1 MQLFQQSWKKICN
14 EEPRD
19 NEETKIT
26 DLQMTEQPETKVPD
40 QETPEEISIKNMQS
54 RGKGKGNGSTT
65 TESKD
70 QNPVVTDE
78 IPDEILRQ
86 VVVKA
91 EFPRENEAPDFHKG
105 GVPGFAV
112 KRPGSP
118 NVHSAKKSRTEP
130 TERFENHELDN
141 ASDRPEI
148 LPPEE
153 SATKHEEPK
162 AVVMDSQ
169 VVIHHPEANP
179 IVIRLASDTK
189 IHQIVAAEE
198 ALGTLIPPIVIA
210 DVMGIP
216 LHPQTMIAGND
227 NVVLHQGG
235 LNPGRCPMEKENE
248 HPKLLNANRSQLL
261 WKQEGWVA
269 VDEMQ
274 FYAQQIAQDFPQQVG
289 TGVSITDDPLGPTKL
304 GERLFQMIEQSHAIG
319 QKKVVDFI
327 LFRNHWTPVCVET
340 SSTNARISTTPAQGH
355 WLKSMCQAAWG
366 ESDLEFGTHPI
377 GQVFGAD
384 CGFQSIA
391 WVIAKL
397 NNHDSH
403 PKMTI
408 QQAIQWRKSFAS
420 FLADPGND
428 WLVEKPL
435 QLGGMQSNHEQ
446 LQQLVQQ
453 HGVAASRSSQCADEL
468 IRSLG
473 QSTIA
478 GILKSP
484 RPWADLKARAN
495 LHSPPIRVVLASEL
509 QDAIRNRVQQGV
521 VGSKQSKA
529 KKRVDQ
535 NEGFQLQAKQ
545 IAIPHAVFK
554 QADGDELSQIQPSQ
568 INGSCRGIL
577 VLNTSE
583 ELPYCQL
590 TQPVS
595 KGGVAIL
602 VPDHDDHRLPEHRT
616 IIRVPAQCVT
626 TKEPIIA
633 TMAMLQIG
641 GQVVSRNMPQ
651 QCVEIE
657 EVANEVIRIAIYK
670 DQFKGD
676 WESFASSPVK
686 QILAL
691 PSLAALDTNGILDVW
706 DRQFLT
712 LRLTKEV
719 PKDASVFM
727 VNLRLHHDQVKVLEA
742 ANAHE
747 GLYVEPRNNTGR
759 QPSEKYQVVWL
770 PKKTFAEAQVSN
782 QMNQAPSSL
791 VRSGNRYGLR
801 VMTQDAEKVHLE
813 HRPDVMYLDGTE
825 LRKYRVGPLPYG
837 STKQSI
843 VNAFKKWGWT
853 ARPLGPQGQSQDK
866 SGTMWVVQSAAPPT
880 HWVFQMQ
887 HGDVLISPDV
897 TADPSQANVMQ
908 PSVIASTK
916 TLQSLKNEANHA
928 STSHDHEAKDKHDPW
943 THRDP
948 WQSYNTRELS
958 VGQVASMQAQLEAKI
973 DQRLKESLPNAEDCS
988 MHEDAETRISSLEA
1002 QVQQITSNFQSFQQ
1016 QQIQHNHGMYSQLQ
1030 TLDKQMHE
1038 QHQSLTNVLDSKLE
1052 DQMMRIEALLTKRSR
1067 TE

>member
-1 MQLFQQSWKKICN
+1 M
-14 EEPRD
+14 
-19 NEETKIT
+19 
-26 DLQMTEQPETKVPD
+26 
-40 QETPEEISIKNMQS
+40 
-54 RGKGKGNGSTT
+54 
-65 TESKD
+65 
-70 QNPVVTDE
+70 
-78 IPDEILRQ
+78 
-86 VVVKA
+86 
-91 EFPRENEAPDFHKG
+91 
-105 GVPGFAV
+105 
-112 KRPGSP
+112 
-118 NVHSAKKSRTEP
+118 
-130 TERFENHELDN
+130 
-141 ASDRPEI
+141 
-148 LPPEE
+148 
-153 SATKHEEPK
+153 
-162 AVVMDSQ
+162 
-169 VVIHHPEANP
+169 
-179 IVIRLASDTK
+179 
-189 IHQIVAAEE
+189 
-198 ALGTLIPPIVIA
+198 
-210 DVMGIP
+210 
-216 LHPQTMIAGND
+216 
-227 NVVLHQGG
+227 
-235 LNPGRCPMEKENE
+235 
-248 HPKLLNANRSQLL
+248 
-261 WKQEGWVA
+261 
-269 VDEMQ
+269 
-274 FYAQQIAQDFPQQVG
+274 
-289 TGVSITDDPLGPTKL
+289 
-304 GERLFQMIEQSHAIG
+304 
-319 QKKVVDFI
+319 
-327 LFRNHWTPVCVET
+327 CVET
-340 SSTNARISTTPAQGH
+340 SSINAKISTTPAQGH
-355 WLKSMCQAAWG
+355 WLKSMCQMAWG
-366 ESDLEFGTHPI
+366 ESELEFVIHPI

-391 WVIAKL
+391 WAIAQL
-397 NNHDSH
+397 SNHVSH

-408 QQAIQWRKSFAS
+408 QQAIQWRKSFAD
-420 FLADPGND
+420 FLAEQGND
-428 WLVEKPL
+428 WLVKEPL
-435 QLGGMQSNHEQ
+435 QLGGMQSTHEQ

-453 HGVAASRSSQCADEL
+453 HGVATNRSSQCAEEL

-509 QDAIRNRVQQGV
+509 QDAIRNRVQQGA

-529 KKRVDQ
+529 KKRVEQ
-535 NEGFQLQAKQ
+535 NEGFQIQANQ

-554 QADGDELSQIQPSQ
+554 QEDGDELSQIQPSQ
-568 INGSCRGIL
+568 INGSCKGIL

-583 ELPYCQL
+583 ALPYCQL
-590 TQPVS
+590 AQPVS

-641 GQVVSRNMPQ
+641 SQVVSRNMPQ

-676 WESFASSPVK
+676 WESFTSSPVK

-712 LRLTKEV
+712 LRLTKEA

-727 VNLRLHHDQVKVLEA
+727 VNLRLHHEQVKVLET

-747 GLYVEPRNNTGR
+747 GLYVEPRSTTGR
-759 QPSEKYQVVWL
+759 QPSDKYQVIWL

-801 VMTQDAEKVHLE
+801 VMTKDAEKVHLE

-866 SGTMWVVQSAAPPT
+866 SGTMWVVQSASPPT

-897 TADPSQANVMQ
+897 ATDSSQTNVMQ

-916 TLQSLKNEANHA
+916 TLQSLKKEANHA
-928 STSHDHEAKDKHDPW
+928 SASHEHEAKDKPDPW

-973 DQRLKESLPNAEDCS
+973 DQRLKESLPNTEDCS

-1002 QVQQITSNFQSFQQ
+1002 QVQQITNNFQSFQQ

-1038 QHQSLTNVLDSKLE
+1038 QHQSLTNVLDNKLE